1 MRGKKKNEG
10 KEKGQIAC
18 LGKQEMMEKVNGAF
32 AFLCHGW
39 VCNLK
44 YTLFRVQLFHTSGGS
59 LSGC

>member
-1 MRGKKKNEG
+1 
-10 KEKGQIAC
+10 
-18 LGKQEMMEKVNGAF
+18 MMEKVNGAF